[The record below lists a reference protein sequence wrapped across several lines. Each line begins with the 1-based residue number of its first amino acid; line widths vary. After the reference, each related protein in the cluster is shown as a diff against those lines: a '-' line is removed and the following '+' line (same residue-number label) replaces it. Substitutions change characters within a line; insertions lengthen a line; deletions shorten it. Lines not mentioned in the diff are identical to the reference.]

1 MISPSDN
8 VPTILAAFGATGDLM
23 RRKVIPALYHLFE
36 KNELPSLFRIVGFS
50 RRDLTDETF
59 RDFITATIEEHRHKK
74 FAVSE
79 LASFLD
85 IFRFQR
91 GDFDEAASYVALKST
106 FDKLDAE
113 WGLCSNKLFYLSVAP
128 EFYETIFKQLSLSRL
143 SEACAQGGGWTRV
156 MVEKPFGV
164 DTDTAR
170 TLDLLLAQYFEENQ
184 IYRIDHYLA
193 KEMLQNILT
202 FRFAN
207 NLFEA
212 QWGNQLIESIRISM
226 LEEIG
231 VEKRGPFYDGVGAF
245 RDVGQNHFLQIL
257 ALVTME
263 HPASFDASVIQK
275 KRAEILDTLTPLSEK
290 QIRTSTIRAQYE
302 GYRSIEGVSATSN
315 TETFFKVRAEL
326 DHPKWRG
333 VPITMEGGKR
343 LGAAQKEIV
352 ITFKHPSPCL
362 CPSDG
367 PHHKN
372 EVIIRLEPREE
383 ILIEFWSK
391 TPGFSF
397 ATERR
402 EFHYMLREPMAHIPY
417 IEEYARLLLDG
428 IRGDQTLFIS
438 TDEVRAMWRFTDP
451 ILEAWQND
459 AVPLMMYAPD
469 SKDILEQAQFS
480 DK

>member
-1 MISPSDN
+1 MVAPQENI
-8 VPTILAAFGATGDLM
+8 PTILVAFGATGDLM
-23 RRKVIPALYHLFE
+23 RRKVIPALYYLYE
-36 KNELPSLFRIVGFS
+36 KHELPTMFRVIGFS

-59 RDFITATIEEHRHKK
+59 ADFVVTTISEHRKQEISKK
-74 FAVSE
+74 E
-79 LASFLD
+79 LAAFLE

-91 GDFDEAASYVALKST
+91 GDFDESESYIALKRT
-106 FDKLDAE
+106 FDMLDTE
-113 WGLCSNKLFYLSVAP
+113 WGVCSNKLFYLSVAP
-128 EFYETIFKQLSLSRL
+128 EFYETIFKQLSFSRL
-143 SEACAQGGGWTRV
+143 SEPCAPGGGWMRV

-170 TLDLLLAQYFEENQ
+170 ELDLLLAQYFEEQQ

-207 NLFEA
+207 NLFEM
-212 QWGNQLIESIRISM
+212 QWGNKLIESIRISM

-231 VEKRGPFYDGVGAF
+231 VEKRGAFYDGVGAL

-257 ALVTME
+257 ALLTMG
-263 HPASFDASVIQK
+263 HPESFDAAMIQK
-275 KRAEILDTLTPLSEK
+275 RRAEILECLPALSDKEI
-290 QIRTSTIRAQYE
+290 QHTTIRAQYD
-302 GYRSIEGVSATSN
+302 GYRAIDGVRPDST
-315 TETFFKVRAEL
+315 TETFFKVRTYL
-326 DHPKWRG
+326 DHPNWRG

-343 LGAAQKEIV
+343 LGSTLKEIV
-352 ITFKHPSPCL
+352 ITFMHPKPCL
-362 CPSDG
+362 CPPDG

-372 EVIIRLEPREE
+372 EVVIRLEPREE

-402 EFHYMLREPMAHIPY
+402 EFHYMLREPSAHIPY
-417 IEEYARLLLDG
+417 VEEYAKLLLDG
-428 IRGDQTLFIS
+428 IRGDQSLFIS

-451 ILEAWQND
+451 ILEAWQKNL
-459 AVPLMMYAPD
+459 VPLMVYTPD
-469 SKDILEQAQFS
+469 TKDILEQSKLQS
-480 DK
+480 